1 MEKRKEKADLE
12 KRVEEL
18 ERLVREII
26 QWKED
31 RIIIQLD
38 KNWREI
44 WEAIHNYHIDE
55 AQYERQFENGVAKY
69 DLKVDKNW
77 KVVSGWEF
85 RELC

>member
-1 MEKRKEKADLE
+1 MEKRKEKPDLE

-38 KNWREI
+38 KNWKEI
-44 WEAIHNYHIDE
+44 WEDIHNYHIDE
-55 AQYERQFENGVAKY
+55 AKEE
-69 DLKVDKNW
+69 D
-77 KVVSGWEF
+77 
-85 RELC
+85 

>member
-1 MEKRKEKADLE
+1 MKKDLE

-31 RIIIQLD
+31 RRIIQID
-38 KNWREI
+38 KNWKAI

-55 AQYERQFENGVAKY
+55 AEK
-69 DLKVDKNW
+69 DK
-77 KVVSGWEF
+77 SDF
-85 RELC
+85 